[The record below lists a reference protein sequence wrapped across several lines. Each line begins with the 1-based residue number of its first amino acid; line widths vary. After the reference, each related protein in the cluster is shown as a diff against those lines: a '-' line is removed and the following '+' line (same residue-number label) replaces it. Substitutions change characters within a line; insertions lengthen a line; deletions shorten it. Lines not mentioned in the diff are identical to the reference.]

1 MQTIAKQFEPKF
13 VQYSFDIQDMF
24 NFIKIHTR
32 KVQIIQLTQTTF
44 IEQRQFFVTDI
55 KKLLYYVQM

>member
-13 VQYSFDIQDMF
+13 VQYFFDNQDMF
-24 NFIKIHTR
+24 NFINIHTR
-32 KVQIIQLTQTTF
+32 KGQIIQLTQTTF
-44 IEQRQFFVTDI
+44 IEQRQFFVMDI